1 MTAPERA
8 MDGEASFDVALR
20 RWRDAADDLRAVRRE
35 VFVVE
40 QGVPETLEWDDAD
53 DGALH
58 ALATDANGRAI
69 GCARLLP
76 DGHIG
81 RVAVRRPWRSRGV
94 GTALLLRLVAA
105 AQARGDTQAVVNA
118 QVAAM
123 AFYERHGFVPSGEV
137 FEEAGIPHR
146 VMTRAL

>member
-1 MTAPERA
+1 MRPAPDEP
-8 MDGEASFDVALR
+8 ASFDVTLR
-20 RWRDAADDLRAVRRE
+20 QWRDAADDLRAVRRD

-40 QGVPETLEWDDAD
+40 QGVPEALEWDDAD
-53 DGALH
+53 AGALH
-58 ALATDANGRAI
+58 ALATAANGYAL

-81 RVAVRRPWRSRGV
+81 RVAVRRAWRGRGV
-94 GTALLLRLVAA
+94 ETALLLRLVAA
-105 AQARGDTQAVVNA
+105 AHARGDRRTIVNA

-123 AFYERHGFVPSGEV
+123 PFYARHGFVASGEV

-146 VMTRAL
+146 VMTRTL